1 MELDLS
7 ADGHVHTYL
16 CGHATG
22 TMEDYV
28 KAAID
33 KGLRRITF
41 LEHLEAGI
49 DYAPR
54 TWLTDEDFDFYFNE
68 GERLRARYGD
78 RLHIGLGVEVG
89 YNPECPE
96 VLVKRL
102 ASRSWDRIGLSYHFH
117 RLSNAG
123 CHLNLLSRKR
133 DNLDI
138 MERYGS
144 EELLCHYFDA
154 LIEAVAT
161 IPATMLC
168 HLDAGLRHLPGR
180 RFTEIHRQQIE
191 VLLAGVRRAGMALE
205 INTSGFDLNGFPFP
219 PVGIIKRADELG
231 IALIPGSDAHQ
242 PSDVGR
248 YFKQLPELL
257 DSTLQPSP
265 PSGKRH

>member
-28 KAAID
+28 IAAID
-33 KGLRRITF
+33 KGLQRITF

-54 TWLTDEDFDFYFNE
+54 TWLCDDDFDFYFSE
-68 GERLRARYGD
+68 GDRLRSRYGD
-78 RLHIGLGVEVG
+78 RLQIGLGVEVG

-96 VLVKRL
+96 VIIERL

-117 RLSNAG
+117 RLPDTRR
-123 CHLNLLSRKR
+123 HLNLLSRKR
-133 DNLDI
+133 DNLEI
-138 MERYGS
+138 MERYGC
-144 EELLCHYFDA
+144 EELLSHYFDA

-161 IPATMLC
+161 IPADVLC

-180 RFTEIHRQQIE
+180 RFSGAHRQQIE
-191 VLLAGVRRAGMALE
+191 VLLAAVRRSGMALE
-205 INTSGFDLNGFPFP
+205 VNTSGFDLQGTPFP
-219 PVGIIKRADELG
+219 PTDILKRANELG

-248 YFKQLPELL
+248 YFDRLPELL
-257 DSTLQPSP
+257 SATRQPLP
-265 PSGKRH
+265 PSEKQH